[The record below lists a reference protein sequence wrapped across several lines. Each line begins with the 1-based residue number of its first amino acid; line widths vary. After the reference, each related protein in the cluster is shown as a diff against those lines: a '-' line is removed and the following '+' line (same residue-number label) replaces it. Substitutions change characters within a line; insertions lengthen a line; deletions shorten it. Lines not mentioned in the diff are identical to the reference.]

1 MPTDQETTVITC
13 SRCNGNGREGGS
25 DCPVCRGIGTGK
37 VYGPL
42 FLYWGR
48 RIDVF
53 AVRLETLKRG
63 INAAVNVILAL
74 LGVLG
79 FVMLALHARGGGRTV
94 LSFGYWHDPHP
105 RLLVF
110 WFGVICL
117 GMLYY
122 RLTVAAARR
131 KAVRLRSYGEEIE
144 PFRPPADE
152 AAWQGVR
159 ELPRDRRIDVSAA
172 YSDQALRAVLEAFR
186 LARKVQH
193 AQLMPAHLFA
203 SLIQTTEVGVMLV
216 RLELKFDMFKER
228 FGAILAGLPHDEHA
242 TILSAEA
249 EGVLIDAYI
258 DAYENKQAKVD
269 PTEVFVA
276 TVRDDQDLQD
286 MLFEFGVDARKI
298 ANVAKWNVVDERLR
312 TGHKRFSAAARLK
325 PKGSMNRAMTA
336 IATPFLDS
344 LSSDLTM
351 AAKFNRLA
359 PVVAREREFEALF
372 RAIEGGRKS
381 VILVGNQGV
390 GKNAIIEGLA
400 QRMVE
405 EDVPRI
411 LQDKRLVSLNLP
423 QLVSGAT
430 PAEAQER
437 LLTALYEVGRSGNI
451 VLAVNDVGGMVG
463 ISAGSGES
471 VDLSKVFAQEL
482 SRGYFFAI
490 CTSTPKDY
498 VSAVEGSALGEALT
512 KVDVAEPDEDEA
524 IHILESK
531 AGGIGYANGVFF
543 SYDAVEK
550 AVRMSDRYMHERY
563 LPEKAIE
570 VAREVAQAVRKERGS
585 QTMVSGEDVAKIVSE
600 KTSIPLTALTQ
611 EQSAK
616 LLQLEERMHQRVIG
630 QDQAVEAV
638 AAAMRRAGAELREKE
653 RPIANFLFLG
663 PTGVGKTELAKTLA
677 ESYFGSEDA
686 MIRLDMSEYQ
696 DKAAIYKMIG
706 EPAGDKA
713 GGILSEAVR
722 KQPFS
727 LVLLDELEKAHPD
740 ILTLFLQV
748 MDDGRLSDNTG
759 RVIDFTNVILIATS
773 NAGAN
778 FIQDAIRQGMGTE
791 GIKEGLLSEHLK
803 DHFRPEFINRF
814 DDVIVFT
821 PIQPDEL
828 LQITRLML
836 KKVGKRLEEK
846 GIYFEITDAAVKE
859 LAEEGFDP
867 LYGAR
872 PLRRVIQDKVDT
884 AIADALLK
892 GDIGRKDTVVY
903 DMGGQIRVKKG

>member
-1 MPTDQETTVITC
+1 MELTENTITISC
-13 SRCNGNGREGGS
+13 GRCDGGGHENGS
-25 DCPVCRGIGTGK
+25 TCPICRGIGTGK
-37 VYGPL
+37 IYGSL

-53 AVRLETLKRG
+53 AVFLESLKNG
-63 INAAVNVILAL
+63 VNAVTNFILAL
-74 LGVLG
+74 LGLLG
-79 FVMLALHARGGGRTV
+79 FAMLALHASRGSGSV
-94 LSFGYWHDPHP
+94 LSLAYWHDPHP
-105 RLLVF
+105 RLLLF
-110 WFGVICL
+110 WFGVLCL

-122 RLTVAAARR
+122 RLVAAATRR
-131 KAVRLRSYGEEIE
+131 KAVRFRTYGEEIE
-144 PFRPPADE
+144 ELRLPTDDSVWE
-152 AAWQGVR
+152 AVR
-159 ELPRDRRIDVSAA
+159 ALPKDRRIDVSAA
-172 YSDQALRAVLEAFR
+172 YSRQAIKAVNDSFR
-186 LARKVQH
+186 LARKLKH
-193 AQLMPAHLFA
+193 GQLMPAHLFG
-203 SLIQTTEVGVMLV
+203 SLIAVMEVGVMLV
-216 RLELKFDMFKER
+216 RLGLKFDMFNEQ
-228 FGAILAGLPHDEHA
+228 FGKILVEFQNDEHA
-242 TILSAEA
+242 TVLSGET
-249 EGVLIDAYI
+249 ESVLIDAYI
-258 DAYENKQAKVD
+258 IAYESKEVKVD
-269 PTEVFVA
+269 PTELFLA
-276 TVRDDQDLQD
+276 TVQADQTLQD
-286 MLFEFGVDARKI
+286 MLFEFGVDARKVG
-298 ANVAKWNVVDERLR
+298 NVVKWNLVDERLR
-312 TGHKRFSAAARLK
+312 NRHKRFSAAARLK
-325 PKGSMNRAMTA
+325 PKGAMNRAMTSM
-336 IATPFLDS
+336 ATPYLDT
-344 LSSDLTM
+344 LSSDLTT

-359 PVVAREREFEALF
+359 PVVAREKEFEALF

-381 VILVGNQGV
+381 VILAGHQGV

-405 EDVPRI
+405 EDVPKI
-411 LQDKRLVSLNLP
+411 LQDQRLVSLNLP

-463 ISAGSGES
+463 ITAGSGES
-471 VDLSKVFAQEL
+471 IDLSKVFAQEL

-490 CTSTPKDY
+490 CTSTPREY
-498 VSAVEGSALGEALT
+498 VNAVEGSALGEALI
-512 KVDVAEPDEDEA
+512 KIVVGEPDVDEA

-531 AGGIGYANGVFF
+531 VGGIGYTNGVFF

-550 AVRMSDRYMHERY
+550 AVQMSDRYMHERY
-563 LPEKAIE
+563 LPEKSIE
-570 VAREVAQAVRKERGS
+570 VAREVAQAVRKNRGAKS
-585 QTMVSGEDVAKIVSE
+585 MVGGEDVAAIVSE
-600 KTSIPLTALTQ
+600 KTNIPLTALTE
-611 EQSAK
+611 EQSEK
-616 LLQLEERMHQRVIG
+616 LLKLEEKMHERIIG
-630 QDQAVEAV
+630 QDQAVSAV
-638 AAAMRRAGAELREKE
+638 ASAMRRAGADLREKE

-677 ESYFGSEDA
+677 ENYFGSEDS

-706 EPAGDKA
+706 EPAGDKV
-713 GGILSEAVR
+713 GGVLSEAVR

-773 NAGAN
+773 NAGAH
-778 FIQDAIRQGMGTE
+778 FIQDAIKRDMSVE
-791 GIKEGLLSEHLK
+791 GIKERLLGEHLK

-828 LQITRLML
+828 LLITKLML
-836 KKVGKRLEEK
+836 KKVSKRLEEK
-846 GIYFEITDAAVKE
+846 GIYFEVTDGAVQE
-859 LAEEGFDP
+859 LSDEGYDP

-892 GDIGRKDTVVY
+892 GEIGRKDTVIY
-903 DMGGQIRVKKG
+903 DVGGEIRVERA